1 MVQKVVNKSAKSP
14 ARPRRS
20 QPNRDRILAAA
31 RRVFA
36 AQGYDRATVR
46 LVAAEAGTA
55 PSMVIRYYGSKNEL
69 FAAAVKFDLRLP
81 DLTGVPRGEI
91 GARLTRHFLARWEE
105 APSGGELGALL
116 RAAISTDAARE
127 RLIEIFQRQLQV
139 AVAAISGTDGMDS
152 RAALI
157 ASQLLGLGL
166 TRYVLALPA
175 CVSMDH
181 DLIIAHVGAT
191 VQDYLTK
198 SISAADR

>member
-69 FAAAVKFDLRLP
+69 FAAAVQFDLRLP

-91 GARLTRHFLARWEE
+91 GACLTRHFLTRWEE
-105 APSGGELGALL
+105 APSGGELGALV

-139 AVAAISGTDGMDS
+139 SIAAISGPEGADR

-157 ASQLLGLGL
+157 SSQFLGIALA
-166 TRYVLALPA
+166 RYVLALPA
-175 CVSMDH
+175 CVAMDH

-191 VQDYLTK
+191 VQAYLTK
-198 SISAADR
+198 SISPVNG